1 MKKALLILLIGL
13 CLPVSG
19 KTLDL
24 SYPFAL
30 DYNYCEHYIEVC
42 NDIREYNAS
51 ILPKFTMQQ
60 SVSVFQW
67 TVRSITCELRLAQD
81 NIYQQHIQAHML
93 QDLLDGSNIHRSQLS
108 AVTELLCAL

>member
-1 MKKALLILLIGL
+1 MKALLILLIGL
-13 CLPVSG
+13 CLPVSA

-24 SYPFAL
+24 SYPFAP

-42 NDIREYNAS
+42 NDIREYDAS
-51 ILPKFTMQQ
+51 ILPKFTIQQ

-67 TVRSITCELRLAQD
+67 TVGSINCELRFAQD
-81 NIYQQHIQAHML
+81 NIDQQHIQAHML
-93 QDLLDGSNIHRSQLS
+93 QNLLDGPNIHRSQLS

>member
-13 CLPVSG
+13 CLPVAG
-19 KTLDL
+19 NTLELEEPDA
-24 SYPFAL
+24 F
-30 DYNYCEHYIEVC
+30 
-42 NDIREYNAS
+42 

-60 SVSVFQW
+60 PVSVFQW
-67 TVRSITCELRLAQD
+67 TVRSINCELRFAQD
-81 NIYQQHIQAHML
+81 NIYQQHRQAHML

>member
-1 MKKALLILLIGL
+1 MKALLIVLIGL
-13 CLPVSG
+13 CLPISG
-19 KTLDL
+19 QTLDL
-24 SYPFAL
+24 AYPFAP

-42 NDIREYNAS
+42 NDIREHDAS

-67 TVRSITCELRLAQD
+67 TVRSINCKLRFAQD
-81 NIYQQHIQAHML
+81 NIYQQHIQAYML
-93 QDLLDGSNIHRSQLS
+93 QNLLDGSKIHGRQLS